1 MTKETLKRAME
12 LDRAIDNAKNWLGE
26 IQGAEEIFKEER
38 QKQTGY
44 YNLTVKTESGTHKT
58 IQITADTAVEAIDN
72 AEKEIC
78 KEIERMRNIFKEL
91 H

>member
-12 LDRAIDNAKNWLGE
+12 LDRAIDNANNWLVK
-26 IQGAEEIFKEER
+26 IQKVEDIFREER

-58 IQITADTAVEAIDN
+58 IQITANAAIKAIEN
-72 AEKEIC
+72 AKEEISKEIG
-78 KEIERMRNIFKEL
+78 RMSGIFKEL
-91 H
+91 C

>member
-26 IQGAEEIFKEER
+26 IQKVEEIFKEER

-58 IQITADTAVEAIDN
+58 IRITAAAAVEAIDN

-78 KEIERMRNIFKEL
+78 KEIERMKNIFKEL